1 EILAARDS
9 RTSEL
14 LARLWLFYQQYPAYI
29 GNAYYLREFEG
40 VMIRHLTDAET
51 IFQTEQK
58 LGVNVNLPFGAAN
71 FNSEIHR
78 GRGGELSFEGTDWET
93 IIYADFAGP
102 YQRGGLY
109 APLPNP
115 DEIADYFAALRPTFS
130 KNKDFPLLTE
140 GAEHKHYLSVAGIP
154 RELAR
159 LPWKMVDL
167 RPGVYASI
175 PRIDY
180 RYYEEKSDRFGLQLT
195 VSGQPTTDLFA
206 GAMEER
212 LGSAPLQYSIV
223 SEGSCGG
230 QFLRLYI
237 DEELATSLAP
247 IVSVVRSEF
256 DLTKRDNRQFAC
268 QWTVELEIKDD
279 ENPIAYEQ
287 EIFAANLIARNSDRE
302 IDVELVTSS
311 YNTRNHTLL
320 LTFATRDTWPLD
332 EIDDRHMADF
342 NLSTDLHLPTSRGWE
357 RAIRPI
363 KVIIAMPRVGPREVM
378 LPKTIIPQQDSL
390 LVPNLIDNGGRGD

>member
-1 EILAARDS
+1 
-9 RTSEL
+9 
-14 LARLWLFYQQYPAYI
+14 
-29 GNAYYLREFEG
+29 
-40 VMIRHLTDAET
+40 
-51 IFQTEQK
+51 
-58 LGVNVNLPFGAAN
+58 
-71 FNSEIHR
+71 
-78 GRGGELSFEGTDWET
+78 
-93 IIYADFAGP
+93 
-102 YQRGGLY
+102 
-109 APLPNP
+109 
-115 DEIADYFAALRPTFS
+115 S

-195 VSGQPTTDLFA
+195 VSGQPATDLFA